1 MPLALGFSFFKA
13 PPYWDF
19 TGILV
24 VKTSPSN
31 AGGVGT
37 IPGHG
42 AKVPHDWGQNKQ
54 TNKTYNRISV
64 VTNSINTF
72 QMLHIKKILKKEEP
86 LYCF

>member
-1 MPLALGFSFFKA
+1 MEAELNLSHSWKALVVIRLWPLALGFSFFKA

-31 AGGVGT
+31 AGGVGS

-42 AKVPHDWGQNKQ
+42 AKVSHDWGQNKQ
-54 TNKTYNRISV
+54 TNKT
-64 VTNSINTF
+64 
-72 QMLHIKKILKKEEP
+72 
-86 LYCF
+86 